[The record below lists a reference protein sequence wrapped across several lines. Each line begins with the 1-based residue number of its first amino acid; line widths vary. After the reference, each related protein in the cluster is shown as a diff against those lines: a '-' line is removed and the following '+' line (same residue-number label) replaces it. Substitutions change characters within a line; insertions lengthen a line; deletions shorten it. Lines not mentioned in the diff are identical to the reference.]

1 MEMDDIHRLRLDY
14 RKGELGLRDLPED
27 PIRAFSFWFEEAMLH
42 CQEPNA
48 MCLATADRE
57 GRPSA
62 RMVLLKGLDRGGFVF
77 FTNYLSR
84 KGLEIDA
91 NPHAALVFYWEA
103 LERQVRVEGLLS
115 RLSPEENDAYFH
127 SRPHGSQIG
136 AWASMQTRE
145 VESREVLEQQLAAY
159 TAQYPE
165 GQVPRPPHWGGFHLK
180 PSCIEFWQGRSN
192 RLHDRIQ
199 FRLPEHGQGWERAR
213 LSP

>member
-1 MEMDDIHRLRLDY
+1 
-14 RKGELGLRDLPED
+14 
-27 PIRAFSFWFEEAMLH
+27 
-42 CQEPNA
+42 
-48 MCLATADRE
+48 
-57 GRPSA
+57 
-62 RMVLLKGLDRGGFVF
+62 
-77 FTNYLSR
+77 
-84 KGLEIDA
+84 
-91 NPHAALVFYWEA
+91 
-103 LERQVRVEGLLS
+103 S

-199 FRLPEHGQGWERAR
+199 FRLPEHGQGWERVR
-213 LSP
+213 ISP